1 MKENHELSYHQLR
14 TIFTP
19 AFLKQSASPK
29 ATEEHSIVGQKRAVA
44 ALRFGLGIQ
53 SDGFHIYVSGQRG
66 TGRMTA
72 VKMFLQ
78 QIALNQPKPSDWCYV
93 NNFEDP
99 YKPKAL
105 TLPPGKGY
113 EFQHDMSEFIASARI
128 EIPKAFESDEY
139 SSQRE
144 QIIHNLDELKNKH
157 LEELRLEADK
167 LGFIPQKTHNGI
179 LLLPV
184 VDGKVLSV
192 EELQSIPAEKQNEVL
207 SHRESLE
214 TLLRTKM
221 KELNNIDQQSYEKL
235 KNFDRDHAANVVER
249 IVEPLVSKYKTLPHV
264 VDYLKSV
271 QKNILENIEI
281 FKHAAKIEQAASF
294 PFYGAIELVF
304 RRYKVNVVI
313 DHSKTEGAPVVVD
326 QTGSYSSLFGRLDKE
341 AQLGTQYTDFTLI
354 KGGAIHKANGGFLV
368 LEVEDLLKNRFAW
381 DALMLALRSK
391 QIRIED
397 PSEKLGISTGMSLF
411 PETIPLN
418 VKVILIGSYFIY
430 YILHTFVEEFA
441 ETFKINVEFDT
452 SMEANVENIQSFIS
466 LLGDFCKNEKINDLN
481 FDGAA
486 KLAEFACRLA
496 EDQQKLSTRF
506 GILADVLREANYWC
520 KSENASSITEEYVK
534 KAIDQRLYRS
544 AMVME
549 RLQEMTLRGI
559 HLIDTEGAVVA
570 QINGLS
576 VFTTGECTFGRPT
589 RITATAA
596 PGRQGIIDIERE
608 AHLGGPIHSKGV
620 LILSGYLSQRFAQD
634 CPLSLS
640 ARIVFEQSYSG
651 VEGDSASCA
660 ELCALLSN
668 LSELPLDQGIAVTG
682 SVNQHGKLQ
691 AIGGVNEK
699 IEGFFDL
706 CRLRGF
712 NGKQGVVIPK
722 SNVQNLMLRE
732 DVIEAVKN
740 GQFHVWAMETV
751 DQVIEMLTDVEAGE
765 FEDNAYPIGTVNYL
779 VHAKLKKFATSIRE
793 TVMI

>member
-1 MKENHELSYHQLR
+1 MKDKDELSYNQLR

-19 AFLKQSASPK
+19 DFLKQSASQNAEK
-29 ATEEHSIVGQKRAVA
+29 DHTIIGQKRAVA
-44 ALRFGLGIQ
+44 ALKFGLGIQ
-53 SDGFHIYVSGQRG
+53 GDGFHIYVSGQRG

-78 QIALNQPKPSDWCYV
+78 EIALDQPKPSDWCYV
-93 NNFEDP
+93 NNFEDS

-113 EFQHDMSEFIASARI
+113 EFQRDMSEFIASARI

-139 SSQRE
+139 SSQRD
-144 QIIHNLDELKNKH
+144 QIIHEFDELKNKQ

-167 LGFIPQKTHNGI
+167 LGFIPQKTHTGI

-184 VDGKVLSV
+184 IDGKVVSL
-192 EELQSIPAEKQNEVL
+192 EGIQSIPAEKQNEIL
-207 SHRESLE
+207 SHRETLE
-214 TLLRTKM
+214 ALLRTKM
-221 KELNNIDQQSYEKL
+221 KELNTIDQQLFEKL
-235 KNFDRDHAANVVER
+235 KKFERDYAANVVDR
-249 IVEPLVSKYKTLPHV
+249 IIENLVAKYKTLPHV
-264 VDYLKSV
+264 VDYLKSA

-281 FKHAAKIEQAASF
+281 FKHAAKIEQSASL
-294 PFYGAIELVF
+294 PYYGAIELVF
-304 RRYKVNVVI
+304 RRYKVNVLV
-313 DHSKTEGAPVVVD
+313 DHSKTEGGPVVVD

-354 KGGAIHKANGGFLV
+354 KGGALHKANGGYLV

-381 DALMLALRSK
+381 DALMVALRSK

-418 VKVILIGSYFIY
+418 TKVILIGSYFIY
-430 YILHTFVEEFA
+430 YILHTFLEDFA

-452 SMEANVENIQSFIS
+452 SMEASVENIQSFIS
-466 LLGDFCKNEKINDLN
+466 LLNNFCKDEKTNDLTFN
-481 FDGAA
+481 GAA
-486 KLAEFACRLA
+486 KIAEFACRLA
-496 EDQQKLSTRF
+496 EDQEKLSTRF
-506 GILADVLREANYWC
+506 GIIADVLREANYWC
-520 KSENASSITEEYVK
+520 KSENASAISEEHVK
-534 KAIDQRLYRS
+534 KAIEQRLYRS
-544 AMVME
+544 SMVME
-549 RLQEMTLRGI
+549 HLQEMTLRGT
-559 HLIDTEGAVVA
+559 HLIDTEGSVVA

-651 VEGDSASCA
+651 IEGDSASCA
-660 ELCALLSN
+660 ELCAMLSN

-732 DVIEAVKN
+732 DVIESVKN

-751 DQVIEMLTDVEAGE
+751 DQVIEILTDVEAGE

-779 VHAKLKKFATSIRE
+779 VHSKLKKFASSITER
-793 TVMI
+793 TLI

>member
-1 MKENHELSYHQLR
+1 MKDTHELSYDQLR
-14 TIFTP
+14 KIFNP
-19 AFLKQSASPK
+19 EFLKQSVSKK
-29 ATEEHSIVGQKRAVA
+29 APEEQSIVGQKRALA
-44 ALRFGLGIQ
+44 ALTFGLGIQ
-53 SDGFHIYVSGQRG
+53 DGFHVYVSGQHG
-66 TGRMTA
+66 TGRMTT
-72 VKMFLQ
+72 VKMYLQ
-78 QIALNQPKPSDWCYV
+78 QIARKQPKPPDWCYV

-105 TLPPGKGY
+105 TLPAGRGY
-113 EFQHDMSEFIASARI
+113 EFQRDVLEFIGRART
-128 EIPKAFESDEY
+128 EIPKAFENDEY
-139 SSQRE
+139 SSQRD
-144 QIIHNLDELKNKH
+144 QIFRDSDDLKNKQ
-157 LEELRLEADK
+157 LEELKVEADT
-167 LGFIPQKTHNGI
+167 LGFFPEKTQTGII
-179 LLLPV
+179 LLPI
-184 VDGKVLSV
+184 VDGKTLTV
-192 EELQSIPAEKQNEVL
+192 EELQSMPVEKQNEIHL
-207 SHRESLE
+207 RREKLE
-214 TLLRTKM
+214 TLFKSKM
-221 KELNNIDQQSYEKL
+221 KELNKIDQQAYEKF
-235 KNFDRDHAANVVER
+235 KNFERDYAANVVDR
-249 IVEPLVSKYKTLPHV
+249 LIDQLVSKYKTLPDI

-271 QKNILENIEI
+271 EKNILDNIEI
-281 FKHAAKIEQAASF
+281 FKQAVKIERSASF
-294 PFYGAIELVF
+294 PFFGAIELLF
-304 RRYKVNVVI
+304 RRYKVNVLTN
-313 DHSKTEGAPVVVD
+313 HSRTDGAPVVVD

-354 KGGAIHKANGGFLV
+354 KAGAIHRANGGYLV

-430 YILHTFVEEFA
+430 YILHTFLEEFA
-441 ETFKINVEFDT
+441 ETFKINAEFDST
-452 SMEANVENIQSFIS
+452 MASNEENIQSFIS
-466 LLGDFCKNEKINDLN
+466 LLGNFCKNEKTKDLTFN
-481 FDGAA
+481 GAA

-506 GILADVLREANYWC
+506 GTIADVLREADYWC
-520 KSENASSITEEYVK
+520 KSENASAITEEHVK
-534 KAIDQRLYRS
+534 KAIEQRLYRS
-544 AMVME
+544 SMVME
-549 RLQEMTLRGI
+549 HLQEMTLMGT
-559 HLIDTEGAVVA
+559 HLIDTEGSVVA

-576 VFTTGECTFGRPT
+576 VFTTGDCTFGRPT
-589 RITATAA
+589 RITATSA

-634 CPLSLS
+634 SPLSLS

-699 IEGFFDL
+699 VEGFFDL
-706 CRLRGF
+706 CRLRGL

-740 GQFHVWAMETV
+740 SQFHVWAMENV
-751 DQVIEMLTDVEAGE
+751 DQVLQILTDVEAGE
-765 FEDNAYPIGTVNYL
+765 FEDKSYPIGTVNYL
-779 VHAKLKKFATSIRE
+779 VYAKLKKFAASIGE
-793 TVMI
+793 TAVPW

>member
-1 MKENHELSYHQLR
+1 
-14 TIFTP
+14 I
-19 AFLKQSASPK
+19 
-29 ATEEHSIVGQKRAVA
+29 IGQKRAVA

-53 SDGFHIYVSGQRG
+53 GDGFHIYVSGQHG

-78 QIALNQPKPSDWCYV
+78 QIARKQPKPPDWCYV

-105 TLPPGKGY
+105 TLPPGSGY
-113 EFQHDMSEFIASARI
+113 EFQRDMSEFIGRART

-139 SSQRE
+139 SSRRD
-144 QIIHNLDELKNKH
+144 QIIHDSDELKNKQ
-157 LEELRLEADK
+157 LEELKTEADR
-167 LGFIPQKTHNGI
+167 LGFIPQKTHTGI

-184 VDGKVLSV
+184 IDGKAISV
-192 EELQSIPAEKQNEVL
+192 EELQSIPADKQNEIL
-207 SHRESLE
+207 LHRESLE
-214 TLLRTKM
+214 TLLKTKM
-221 KELNNIDQQSYEKL
+221 KELNNIDQESYEKL
-235 KNFDRDHAANVVER
+235 KNFERDYAANVVDRLIET
-249 IVEPLVSKYKTLPHV
+249 LVSRYKTLPHV

-281 FKHAAKIEQAASF
+281 FKQATKIERSASF
-294 PFYGAIELVF
+294 PFLGAIELVF
-304 RRYKVNVVI
+304 RKYKVNVLV

-326 QTGSYSSLFGRLDKE
+326 LTGSYSSLFGRLDKE

-354 KGGAIHKANGGFLV
+354 KGGALHQANGGYLV

-381 DALMLALRSK
+381 DALILSLRSK

-397 PSEKLGISTGMSLF
+397 PSEKLGISTGMGLF

-418 VKVILIGSYFIY
+418 MKVILIGSYFIY
-430 YILHTFVEEFA
+430 YILHTFLEEFA

-452 SMEANVENIQSFIS
+452 CMEANGENIQSFIS
-466 LLGDFCKNEKINDLN
+466 LLGNFCKNEKTKDLTFN
-481 FDGAA
+481 GAA

-506 GILADVLREANYWC
+506 GIIADVLREADYWC
-520 KSENASSITEEYVK
+520 KSENRSEITEEHIK
-534 KAIDQRLYRS
+534 KAIEQRVYRS
-544 AMVME
+544 GMVME
-549 RLQEMTLRGI
+549 RLQEMTLRGT
-559 HLIDTEGAVVA
+559 HLIDTEGSVVA

-576 VFTTGECTFGRPT
+576 VFTSGESTFGRPT

-634 CPLSLS
+634 SPLSLS

-668 LSELPLDQGIAVTG
+668 LSELPLNQRIAVTG

-706 CRLRGF
+706 CRLRGL

-751 DQVIEMLTDVEAGE
+751 NQVIEILTDVEAGE
-765 FEDNAYPIGTVNYL
+765 FEENAYPIGTVNYL
-779 VHAKLKKFATSIRE
+779 VHAKLKKFASCIRE
-793 TVMI
+793 TALI